1 MQRPLESLQAGH
13 WFKLICGASFQHLP
27 AVRYLTMAYALA
39 GADCVDVAA
48 DPAVVAAARKALQSS
63 HDIAAAA
70 PQLWPFYA
78 GQPWLMVS
86 LNDAEDPHF
95 RKAYFDAERCPADCL
110 RPCEQVCPAHAITF
124 LASPLHQSNQPKPP
138 VRSQQ
143 RTVQAGVIEAL
154 CYGCG
159 RCLPICPVQHIQ
171 TYSYVS
177 NPSAI
182 APLLFSQVDAIEI
195 HTQVGHFEHFE
206 RLWQAISP
214 WVPQLKLVAVSCPDA
229 PDLLDYLRSLYELMS
244 PLPAAL
250 VWQTDGR
257 PMSGDIGIG
266 TTHAAIRLG
275 QKVLASD
282 LPGYVQLA
290 GGTNHYTVE
299 KLRSQ
304 NLLALP
310 DDQQSVLSQQP
321 SSARSSQR
329 YVAGVAYGSYA
340 RTLLGEA
347 IERLEQ
353 AEILSHTNAPDL
365 TASHRLG
372 NLTTSLANRPEIEQL
387 SNSIST
393 CNAAQQPMQP
403 SFQSALGGQP
413 PSPSQSQSL
422 AVPDAI
428 APSAA
433 SDWMP
438 ASITSKLVTPE
449 LISAVQL
456 ARSLVVQIKEP
467 FIGNPAAKSPD
478 AL

>member
-1 MQRPLESLQAGH
+1 MQRPLTSLQAGH

-27 AVRYLTMAYALA
+27 AVHHLTVAYALA

-48 DPAVVAAARKALQSS
+48 DPAVVAAARKALQLSREL
-63 HDIAAAA
+63 AATS
-70 PQLWPFYA
+70 PEVWPFYA

-95 RKAYFDAERCPADCL
+95 RKAYFDAEQCPSDCS
-110 RPCEQVCPAHAITF
+110 RPCERICPAQAITF
-124 LASPLHQSNQPKPP
+124 SALSSHQLKTPEQAGRQSA
-138 VRSQQ
+138 
-143 RTVQAGVIEAL
+143 QAGVIEKL

-182 APLLFSQVDAIEI
+182 APLIFSDVDAIEI
-195 HTQVGHFEHFE
+195 HTQVGHFEHFK

-214 WVPQLKLVAVSCPDA
+214 WIPQLKLVAVSCPDA
-229 PDLLDYLRSLYELMS
+229 PGLLDYLRSLYELMS
-244 PLPAAL
+244 PLPTAL

-290 GGTNHYTVE
+290 GGTNRYTVE

-304 NLLALP
+304 NLLTLP
-310 DDQQSVLSQQP
+310 DQSQSILRHQQ
-321 SSARSSQR
+321 AADRSSQR

-340 RTLLGEA
+340 RTLLAEA

-353 AEILSHTNAPDL
+353 AEQPFHLNHRTSHPENLVPNLADQPAVELLSHSVSPVSVSS
-365 TASHRLG
+365 TA
-372 NLTTSLANRPEIEQL
+372 EQP
-387 SNSIST
+387 I
-393 CNAAQQPMQP
+393 QP
-403 SFQSALGGQP
+403 SFQPTLGGQP
-413 PSPSQSQSL
+413 PFQSQSQ
-422 AVPDAI
+422 AFEVPDAI
-428 APSAA
+428 ASSR

-438 ASITSKLVTPE
+438 TSVTQKLITPE

-456 ARSLVVQIKEP
+456 ARSLVAQIKEP
-467 FIGNPAAKSPD
+467 FASNPAIKSSD
-478 AL
+478 AV